1 MQLTTVLILVA
12 VVCVDP
18 VHILYLANQNSTE
31 GLRNFSN
38 NSNNDYCYTKQGAV
52 S

>member
-1 MQLTTVLILVA
+1 MYLQWTSILILVA

-38 NSNNDYCYTKQGAV
+38 EMK
-52 S
+52 